1 MQKMQQYD
9 LSVSQNSVTRDHDLA
24 IACWKIRRVVLLS
37 EHAWQHSTIVRIL
50 SSGIYSQRCNCLNKQ
65 HIPTQELVDAVPGR
79 EWSSRRVLAM
89 GTSLAAW

>member
-1 MQKMQQYD
+1 MQQYD

-65 HIPTQELVDAVPGR
+65 HIPTHKSWSMRFPGESGAADVYWRWELLWRP
-79 EWSSRRVLAM
+79 
-89 GTSLAAW
+89 